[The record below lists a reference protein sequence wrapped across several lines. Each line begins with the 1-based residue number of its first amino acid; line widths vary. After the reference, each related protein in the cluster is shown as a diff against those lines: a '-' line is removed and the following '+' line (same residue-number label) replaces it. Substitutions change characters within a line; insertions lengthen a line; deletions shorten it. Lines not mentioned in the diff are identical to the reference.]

1 MDEPKTAT
9 SQAWLETAN
18 GQKTTVRAACYLGRA
33 ATSNVVINDEKVSR
47 RHAMIHQQ
55 GAQEYWLIDL
65 GSSNGTYLNG
75 RRVTSPTR
83 LNHGDRVEI
92 AKYSFAFH
100 QLNAAATPKPEL
112 DRSTEQTLPD
122 IKTVTCFL
130 LVADIEQH
138 TQMIQK
144 VAPEEVSRV
153 TGRWLSAC
161 KQVIDDEKGVINKFL
176 GDGFFAYWNA
186 SAPESAA
193 QVARV
198 MAALNKMQTEGTLRF
213 RIVMHHGKAFVGGAS
228 LGEESFMGGEVNFIF
243 RAEKLASKLVQSR
256 LVSATAAAELKS
268 LLPMTTVGSHE
279 VPSFE
284 GAYEFFTY

>member
-1 MDEPKTAT
+1 MDEQKTAAGH
-9 SQAWLETAN
+9 AWLETTN
-18 GQKTTVRAACYLGRA
+18 GQQTTVRGACYLGRA

-75 RRVTSPTR
+75 RRVTSPIR

-92 AKYSFAFH
+92 AKYSFGFH
-100 QLNAAATPKPEL
+100 QSDTVALPKPEM
-112 DRSTEQTLPD
+112 DRTTEQTLPD
-122 IKTVTCFL
+122 IKTVTCWL

-138 TQMIQK
+138 TQMVQK

-186 SAPESAA
+186 SAPDSAA

-198 MAALNKMQTEGTLRF
+198 VAALRAMQDTGTLRF
-213 RIVMHHGKAFVGGAS
+213 RIVVHHGKVFVGGAS

-243 RAEKLASKLVQSR
+243 RAEKLASKLSQIR
-256 LVSATAAAELKS
+256 LVSATAAAELKTQ
-268 LLPMTTVGSHE
+268 LPLTTVGSHE

-284 GAYEFFTY
+284 GTYEFFTF

>member
-1 MDEPKTAT
+1 MAISTRSP
-9 SQAWLETAN
+9 W
-18 GQKTTVRAACYLGRA
+18 
-33 ATSNVVINDEKVSR
+33 VS
-47 RHAMIHQQ
+47 
-55 GAQEYWLIDL
+55 
-65 GSSNGTYLNG
+65 
-75 RRVTSPTR
+75 RVTSPTR
-83 LNHGDRVEI
+83 LTHGDRVEI

-100 QLNAAATPKPEL
+100 QANAAALPKPEQ

-122 IKTVTCFL
+122 IKTVTCWL

-138 TQMIQK
+138 TQMVQK

-186 SAPESAA
+186 STPESAA

-198 MAALNKMQTEGTLRF
+198 VTALRQMQHAGTLRF
-213 RIVMHHGKAFVGGAS
+213 RIVLHHGKVFVGGAS

-243 RAEKLASKLVQSR
+243 RVEKLASKLGQIR
-256 LVSATAAAELKS
+256 LASATAAAELNPHLALS
-268 LLPMTTVGSHE
+268 TVGAHE
-279 VPSFE
+279 VPSFD
-284 GAYEFFTY
+284 GSFEFFTF

>member
-9 SQAWLETAN
+9 SQAWLETSN
-18 GQKTTVRAACYLGRA
+18 GQKTTVRGACYLGRA
-33 ATSNVVINDEKVSR
+33 STSNVVINDEKVSR

-83 LNHGDRVEI
+83 LTHGDRVEI
-92 AKYSFAFH
+92 AKYSFTFH
-100 QLNAAATPKPEL
+100 QANAAALPKPEL

-138 TQMIQK
+138 TQMVQK
-144 VAPEEVSRV
+144 LAPEEVSRV
-153 TGRWLSAC
+153 TGRWLSSC

-186 SAPESAA
+186 SVPESAA
-193 QVARV
+193 QVSRV
-198 MAALNKMQTEGTLRF
+198 MTALHKMQTEGTLRF
-213 RIVMHHGKAFVGGAS
+213 RIVVHHGNAFVGGAS
-228 LGEESFMGGEVNFIF
+228 LGEESFMGGDVNFIF
-243 RAEKLASKLVQSR
+243 RAEKLASKLGQIR
-256 LVSATAAAELKS
+256 LVSATAAAKLETQLA
-268 LLPMTTVGSHE
+268 LTTVGTHE
-279 VPSFE
+279 VPSFD
-284 GAYEFFTY
+284 GNFEFFTY

>member
-1 MDEPKTAT
+1 VDEPKTAT

-92 AKYSFAFH
+92 AKYSFTFH
-100 QLNAAATPKPEL
+100 QLNAAAPKPEL

-130 LVADIEQH
+130 LVADIE
-138 TQMIQK
+138 K

-153 TGRWLSAC
+153 TGRWLSSC

-186 SAPESAA
+186 SAPDSAA

-198 MAALNKMQTEGTLRF
+198 MTALNKMQNEGTLRF
-213 RIVMHHGKAFVGGAS
+213 RIVVHHGKAFVGGAS

-243 RAEKLASKLVQSR
+243 RAEKLASKLAQAR

-268 LLPMTTVGSHE
+268 LLPMTSVGPHE

-284 GAYEFFTY
+284 GTYEFFTY